1 MCSWCYAFA
10 PSWRALVEDC
20 GRSVALRYVMGGWRP
35 TATCPCPS
43 PCAPP
48 SPIPR
53 AIERRTGAD
62 FNHDFWRLNEPRRS
76 TWPACR
82 AVIAAALVR
91 EGAGPEMIEAIQRA
105 YYREARNPSLDEVLI
120 DIAESIGLDRGRFA
134 DEFHGDEVRRDFA
147 ADLALTRNLGVAGFP
162 AVFALREGGGDDG
175 ALVPVTLGYRAPHDV
190 VAAGREALV
199 RLGLATGSL
208 ISHRPQPVPRARP
221 IPYPTI
227 PEPEAVPAA
236 VPQGP
241 KVR

>member
-1 MCSWCYAFA
+1 MPSPAEARFVLVYIVDPMCSWCYAFA

-20 GRSVALRYVMGGWRP
+20 GRSVALRYVMGGL
-35 TATCPCPS
+35 
-43 PCAPP
+43 APDSDAP
-48 SPIPR
+48 MPEPMRAAIADTWR

-147 ADLALTRNLGVAGFP
+147 ADLALTRDLGVAGFP

-175 ALVPVTLGYRAPHDV
+175 ALVPVTLGYRAPQDV

-199 RLGLATGSL
+199 RLGLATGS
-208 ISHRPQPVPRARP
+208 
-221 IPYPTI
+221 
-227 PEPEAVPAA
+227 
-236 VPQGP
+236 
-241 KVR
+241 